1 MTDSCKR
8 GRFSGAMLKKKFS
21 EPVRLFDLLDQ
32 MISITRWNLFHAQRS
47 RRRFF
52 KRTSMPAISPQLL
65 PVLMLFASNV
75 FMTFAWYGHLKYKE
89 SPLPLA
95 IMVSWGIALFE
106 YWLAVPAN
114 RWGSAVYTP
123 AQLKTMQEVI
133 TLIGFAGFSV
143 LYRKEPL
150 GWNHALGF
158 ALIAAGAFFIFH
170 KWS

>member
-1 MTDSCKR
+1 MVAITAGFRAAS
-8 GRFSGAMLKKKFS
+8 LKN
-21 EPVRLFDLLDQ
+21 DLLNRRSFPLCRIKCYLPGRADHALCAEIER
-32 MISITRWNLFHAQRS
+32 ISMRVIPPS
-47 RRRFF
+47 
-52 KRTSMPAISPQLL
+52 LL

-75 FMTFAWYGHLKYKE
+75 FMTFAWYGHLKYKQ
-89 SPLPLA
+89 SWLPLA
-95 IMVSWGIALFE
+95 VMVSWGIAFFE

-133 TLIGFAGFSV
+133 TLVVFAGFSV
-143 LYRKEPL
+143 LYLKEPL

-158 ALIAAGAFFIFH
+158 LLIAIGAFLIFH